1 MLLQYKQVHGTFDF
15 IFVATCCYASSI
27 FLFNIKWP
35 YGSTP
40 NTQNMWKL
48 CYFCFI
54 TVLTRNPGI
63 LLCLS
68 TCPRCNTCTR
78 LPVVIVKLNQ
88 LVISFLGWK
97 HVRKQPWNQS
107 MDCEPWDG
115 WHKHRLYHQLFHKLQ
130 CIFNFWGNCL
140 YSRVCLLHDR
150 KIPLFRMRLI
160 VEPSLQSS
168 DASPFFLY
176 FLAVV
181 LICEISSIY
190 V

>member
-1 MLLQYKQVHGTFDF
+1 MAIRLHPKHTEHVKTF
-15 IFVATCCYASSI
+15 
-27 FLFNIKWP
+27 
-35 YGSTP
+35 
-40 NTQNMWKL
+40 

-150 KIPLFRMRLI
+150 KIPLFRMRLM
-160 VEPSLQSS
+160 VEPSLHSS

-181 LICEISSIY
+181 LICEISLFLNILSLITY
-190 V
+190 ALPDFKTHDLSLF